1 MKKLPISIFESGKQ
15 YGGLDYLKDHQI
27 DLTEEEKKYFKDKGL
42 TWEDGS
48 QVIHKAHAK
57 DEKDGDVYFAWTH
70 RAWQVGKTKTEA
82 VKLGKFIMTTS

>member
-1 MKKLPISIFESGKQ
+1 MEKLKIFESRKQ

-42 TWEDGS
+42 TLEDGS
-48 QVIHKAHAK
+48 QVIHKARAK